1 MREVTGQA
9 YLRKLLLTHY
19 IALLWKQWMSLETV
33 DVALL
38 WIQDSFSGNSGCPHD
53 FPPPPMKLPN
63 GASHESESEV
73 RTRLAAFLKSMPGE
87 IVPKEPSS
95 MHAPLKRKREDK
107 ESSVDDPSDFKD
119 EVSSEDDQGDFK
131 KTCADSRVPIKVKRD
146 RLVRRQDRS
155 NRSEKNWTTAMKR
168 HWNTKQKDIAMAL
181 ITIKR
186 DQIQEVKLHL
196 CCILL
201 FLKLIPLHLPK
212 GISETVP

>member
-1 MREVTGQA
+1 
-9 YLRKLLLTHY
+9 
-19 IALLWKQWMSLETV
+19 
-33 DVALL
+33 
-38 WIQDSFSGNSGCPHD
+38 
-53 FPPPPMKLPN
+53 MKLPN
-63 GASHESESEV
+63 GALHESESEV

-87 IVPKEPSS
+87 IVPKERSS

-131 KTCADSRVPIKVKRD
+131 KTCADSSVPIKVKRD